1 MHTGLCQS
9 PALEVLPLLSADWPP
24 EMSPP
29 GPPNLE
35 KLPYMA
41 KGLWGVRKF
50 RTLRWGGPWWSEW
63 APCLPDVHLC
73 VGRGDAVKG
82 EAGRCRLARNM
93 GWGGHKPRIT
103 AGSLRRQPP
112 RLPRGP
118 MTSGQTGA
126 GGCTRLTALSW
137 WPRRTPVLSRWS
149 RGLQWMAWPGDP
161 QVGSGSVAVPGP
173 RVMTQATKGLRG
185 QHQTPLTPALLTL
198 TEYFWSYLKYLYLIG
213 DKLLS
218 YKGGSEF
225 QDKMGPR
232 RVSLTCGLPV

>member
-24 EMSPP
+24 GMSPP

-73 VGRGDAVKG
+73 VGRGDAAKG

-93 GWGGHKPRIT
+93 GWGGAQAKDHSWEPQETAPQAAQGAHDFWTDGGRRMHPAHGPVVVAQTHPR
-103 AGSLRRQPP
+103 ALQMEQGSAVDGMAWRPSGGLWFCGSARASCHDSGDQ
-112 RLPRGP
+112 G
-118 MTSGQTGA
+118 TSGSAPDT
-126 GGCTRLTALSW
+126 THSSSFDTHRIFLELFK
-137 WPRRTPVLSRWS
+137 V
-149 RGLQWMAWPGDP
+149 
-161 QVGSGSVAVPGP
+161 SVS
-173 RVMTQATKGLRG
+173 
-185 QHQTPLTPALLTL
+185 H
-198 TEYFWSYLKYLYLIG
+198 W
-213 DKLLS
+213 
-218 YKGGSEF
+218 
-225 QDKMGPR
+225 
-232 RVSLTCGLPV
+232 